1 MDPPPAPIRAGA
13 CALHGKQKPKLESR
27 AAARPTR
34 VPPRVETL
42 AVIAP
47 DGDAKRDRYRPAGV
61 GRSEPSVGG
70 ETERYEQVPRCGGL

>member
-1 MDPPPAPIRAGA
+1 MRRMEWTGLAAVV
-13 CALHGKQKPKLESR
+13 LLESR

-47 DGDAKRDRYRPAGV
+47 DGDASAIATAPPTLVA
-61 GRSEPSVGG
+61 PTPPVGG